1 MFIVFITHSDELF
14 EFMRISQD
22 DIENGDKIDVI
33 NEEDSLDLQIHFA
46 QNYGSYQW
54 SNAVETNHFC
64 NLNYLICIRRNS
76 PAQ

>member
-33 NEEDSLDLQIHFA
+33 NEEDTLDLQI
-46 QNYGSYQW
+46 Y
-54 SNAVETNHFC
+54 FC
-64 NLNYLICIRRNS
+64 SKFLLLSILWLLGCS
-76 PAQ
+76 CS

>member
-33 NEEDSLDLQIHFA
+33 NEVDTLDLQI
-46 QNYGSYQW
+46 Y
-54 SNAVETNHFC
+54 FC
-64 NLNYLICIRRNS
+64 TKLWLLS
-76 PAQ
+76 MLL